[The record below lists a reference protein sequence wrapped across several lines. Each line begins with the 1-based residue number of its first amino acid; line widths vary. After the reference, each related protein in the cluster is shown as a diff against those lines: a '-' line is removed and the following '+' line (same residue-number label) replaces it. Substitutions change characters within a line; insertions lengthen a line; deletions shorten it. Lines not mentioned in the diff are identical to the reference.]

1 MGFVRKAAL
10 ALTGAVLAGGL
21 VTATSG
27 AASAAP
33 APKAGASAQTASA
46 ATCPAP
52 GHRIKDSSSATV
64 YLVGPGGRLY
74 YFPDSSDYF
83 GLYTSYSGITTVS
96 SSALDTCYAQSQGIA
111 YALVDARL
119 DKVNGTPD
127 VFIYDNS
134 YRAFRWI
141 TSQSVF
147 DRYGFAS
154 SKIRG
159 FDVVGPVGP
168 DWS

>member
-119 DKVNGTPD
+119 DKVNGTPESTTTP
-127 VFIYDNS
+127 IARS
-134 YRAFRWI
+134 GGSPAR
-141 TSQSVF
+141 
-147 DRYGFAS
+147 AS
-154 SKIRG
+154 STGTASPRPRSG
-159 FDVVGPVGP
+159 GSTSWDR
-168 DWS
+168 